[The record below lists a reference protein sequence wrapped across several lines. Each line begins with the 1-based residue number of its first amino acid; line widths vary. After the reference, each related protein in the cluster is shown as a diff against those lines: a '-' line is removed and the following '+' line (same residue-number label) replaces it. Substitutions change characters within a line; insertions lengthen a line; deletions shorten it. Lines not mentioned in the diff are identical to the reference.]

1 MSPSPRRRLAAL
13 GLALVLSATAPLLA
27 ACSSTVSLTPAAG
40 ANSVGCADVI
50 VHLPKTIE
58 TFAQRDTDAQGTS
71 AWGSP
76 ASVLL
81 RCGITTPRVSDLP
94 CYTIQG
100 VDWLVDTT
108 GKSGQ
113 DAVYTTYGRTPGVE
127 VVTDSKATPSVL
139 FDLSPAVKGL
149 PVTGKCQSVSDS
161 TPPPVP

>member
-1 MSPSPRRRLAAL
+1 M
-13 GLALVLSATAPLLA
+13 
-27 ACSSTVSLTPAAG
+27 TPAAK

-58 TFAQRDTDAQGTS
+58 SFAQRDTDAQGTS

-108 GKSGQ
+108 GKNGQ

-127 VVTDSKATPSVL
+127 VVTDSNATPNVL
-139 FDLSPAVKGL
+139 FDISPAVARL
-149 PVTGKCQSVSDS
+149 SVTAKCQSASDAS
-161 TPPPVP
+161 PTPAP